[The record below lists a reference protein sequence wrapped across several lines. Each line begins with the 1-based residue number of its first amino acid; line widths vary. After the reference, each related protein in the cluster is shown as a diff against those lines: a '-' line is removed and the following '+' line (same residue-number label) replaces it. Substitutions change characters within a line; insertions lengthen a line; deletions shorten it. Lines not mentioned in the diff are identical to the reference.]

1 MAAGGWEGRGGGR
14 GGCGPRGFAG
24 RGAAPE
30 GSPPHRAAALGLSAA
45 PGVGQGSAFPPSL
58 PFCLPAFPTHR
69 RGCGRRQLPGAILLV
84 RLRGPAGLGAATW
97 RRGPRGS
104 WLGWRDG
111 RAFSLGPAGLLAGL
125 AASCCEI
132 PPTSRR

>member
-1 MAAGGWEGRGGGR
+1 MAAGGREGRGGGR

-58 PFCLPAFPTHR
+58 PFSLPAAPPWLRAAAAAGRHFARPAVGPCR
-69 RGCGRRQLPGAILLV
+69 SGRRHMAEGA
-84 RLRGPAGLGAATW
+84 
-97 RRGPRGS
+97 
-104 WLGWRDG
+104 
-111 RAFSLGPAGLLAGL
+111 AGLLAGL
-125 AASCCEI
+125 EGRESLFLRARRASGGLG
-132 PPTSRR
+132 R